1 MQEPLA
7 VDLPPL
13 PERGF
18 KAVWFNGGPALLLSF
33 AAAVWDS
40 FGKIIRLGSSHDLF
54 PSVPVRVSE
63 PKLYLHRG
71 QQKLS
76 EFVQNQIQ
84 NVILTWMLYHGGFAI
99 KLETDTPKPSLL
111 YT

>member
-1 MQEPLA
+1 MVGRRFYYL
-7 VDLPPL
+7 
-13 PERGF
+13 
-18 KAVWFNGGPALLLSF
+18 F
-33 AAAVWDS
+33 AATVWDS
-40 FGKIIRLGSSHDLF
+40 FGKSIRLDSSHDLF

-63 PKLYLHRG
+63 PKFYLHRG

-99 KLETDTPKPSLL
+99 Q
-111 YT
+111 